1 MDSQVTTQM
10 LRLFNLE
17 SIHIELSSKCT
28 LKCPRCPRTELDQD
42 SLNREFS
49 LAQFQS
55 AFPISLL
62 KNSVKKIL
70 FCGDIGDP
78 IYATQFLQIIKYI
91 KSNTWTTVEIV
102 TNGSYKKPEWWTE
115 LGLMLTAYDKV
126 TFSVDGWDQGSNNRY
141 RVNSDWDSII
151 EGIRALRA
159 TGPVRIN
166 WSTIYFNF
174 NEDKMR
180 DIMLIAKDLKVDGFQ
195 TVKSS
200 KFDGSY
206 AVDEVDLLKPSDANV
221 SSTSQYEKTTTPL
234 RRMQE
239 IKIVKNNPLGHTW
252 AKCMRWEKELF
263 INVDGIVHPCPWF
276 NSGYYYNDFIDKYR
290 DRLSVKNRSLS
301 EVLTDELWDEFIT
314 RIETMPLD
322 VCKVKC
328 RDCK

>member
-1 MDSQVTTQM
+1 M
-10 LRLFNLE
+10 FNLQD
-17 SIHIELSSKCT
+17 IHIEVSSKCT

-49 LAQFQS
+49 LTQFQS

-62 KNSVKKIL
+62 KNNIKRIL

-78 IYATQFLQIIKYI
+78 IYATQFLEIIKYI
-91 KSNTWTTVEIV
+91 KTNSQTTVDIV
-102 TNGSYKKPEWWTE
+102 TNGSYKKPEWWAE
-115 LGLMLTAYDKV
+115 LGSMLTSYDKV
-126 TFSVDGWDQGSNNRY
+126 TFSVDGWDQESNNLY

-151 EGIRALRA
+151 RGITTLRA
-159 TGPVRIN
+159 AGPVRIN
-166 WSTIYFNF
+166 WSAIYFSF
-174 NEDKMR
+174 NEEHMGKM
-180 DIMLIAKDLKVDGFQ
+180 IKIAKDLKVDGFQ

-221 SSTSQYEKTTTPL
+221 SSTSQYEKTTAPL
-234 RRMQE
+234 HRMQE
-239 IKIVKNNPLGHTW
+239 IKILKRNPDGHAW
-252 AKCMRWEKELF
+252 AKCLRWEKELF

-276 NSGYYYNDFIDKYR
+276 NSGYHYNDFINKYR
-290 DRLSVKNRSLS
+290 DRLSVKTRSLS
-301 EVLTDELWDEFIT
+301 EVLTDTLWDEFVT

-322 VCKVKC
+322 ICKVKC